1 MKTEFPPLPEVQ
13 VAEGASSPRICI
25 ATWEIEGPSRNAG
38 IGTAYTSLADALVR
52 ANYDVTV
59 LFLLGYHPTDGN
71 MSEWIRHYRDNKGI
85 TLEPLPMPH
94 TPTIHAN
101 WAAGVSYHTYV
112 WLKEHQHDFDIIHFP
127 ECQGLGFYSTL
138 AKRQGLAFA
147 KSAFVIGTHGP
158 ILWVKEG
165 NQDYLRDL
173 GELEIDHMERTC
185 VAAADAVVS
194 PSQYLL
200 EWMERNNWELP
211 QETFVAPYIRPYGVT
226 PTNPDPPKMNHA
238 VRELVFFGR
247 LELRKGLKLF
257 CDAVDYL
264 CANGENQDFEVS
276 FLGKETQIYGRSS
289 IGYISDRSKKWNV
302 PWRLISN
309 KFQAGAIEYLKGDGR
324 LAVIPSLGDNL
335 PNTVLECVSA
345 GIPVLASNIG
355 GIPEVVAPED
365 RAEVCFEPR
374 PDVLAH
380 RIRVALASGAISA
393 RPSISFADNERR
405 WTNWH
410 RDVRRH
416 AKDVRSASGGMDS
429 DLEPDFPLV
438 SVCFPFITNESK
450 IAATLASVK
459 AQDYPN
465 FEVILVECGTD
476 ISHEKSSSAESPDLE
491 GINIREIRQRSRE
504 IGAGRNTAAREA
516 KGRYL
521 FFIDD
526 HTLLLPSSALSAF
539 VLVAQKV
546 DVPIVTSSISFF
558 QGSSGESPEDRMEDS
573 QRPFL
578 GGDVATG
585 AFVNCFGSTN
595 ALVRRDAFDAAGGFS
610 DEAISTLDDWEFFV
624 KAAFLGFQI
633 ETIPDV
639 FVWYRLDLDRE
650 SLVHSI
656 ANSIR
661 SVRPYTDPG
670 RKVDAK
676 IEQAISRSLLL
687 GHGMKFDQDALVGKP
702 LSRGEQGPPVTG

>member
-1 MKTEFPPLPEVQ
+1 MKTEFPSLPEVQ
-13 VAEGASSPRICI
+13 PAAGASLPRICI

-85 TLEPLPMPH
+85 KLEPLPMPH

-127 ECQGLGFYSTL
+127 ECQGLGFYSML

-147 KSAFVIGTHGP
+147 KSTFVIGTHGP

-200 EWMERNNWELP
+200 EWMERNNWEFP

-226 PTNPDPPKMNHA
+226 PTNPDPPKKNHA

-257 CDAVDYL
+257 CDAIDYL

-302 PWRLISN
+302 RWRLISN
-309 KFQAGAIEYLKGDGR
+309 KFQAAAIEYLKGDGR
-324 LAVIPSLGDNL
+324 LAVIPSLGDNF

-345 GIPVLASNIG
+345 GIPLLASNIG
-355 GIPEVVAPED
+355 GIPEVVAAED
-365 RAEVCFEPR
+365 RAAVCFEPR
-374 PDVLAH
+374 PDILAD
-380 RIRVALASGAISA
+380 RIRDVLASGAISA

-405 WTNWH
+405 WTAWH
-410 RDVRRH
+410 RDIRSH
-416 AKDVRSASGGMDS
+416 TKDQRSASGGLDS
-429 DLEPDFPLV
+429 DVEPDFPLV

-450 IAATLASVK
+450 IAATLASLK

-465 FEVILVECGTD
+465 FEVILVECGSD
-476 ISHEKSSSAESPDLE
+476 VSHETSSSAESPDLE
-491 GINIREIRQRSRE
+491 GINARKIRQRSRE
-504 IGAGRNTAAREA
+504 IGAGRNTAALEA

-558 QGSSGESPEDRMEDS
+558 QGASGESPEDRMEDS

-595 ALVRRDAFDAAGGFS
+595 ALVRRDAFDAVGGFS

-639 FVWYRLDLDRE
+639 FVWYRLDLDQE

-661 SVRPYTDPG
+661 SVRPYIEPG

>member
-13 VAEGASSPRICI
+13 VADGASSPRICI

-85 TLEPLPMPH
+85 KLEPLPMPH

-112 WLKEHQHDFDIIHFP
+112 WLKEHQHNFDIIHFP
-127 ECQGLGFYSTL
+127 ECQGLGFYSML

-147 KSAFVIGTHGP
+147 KSRFVIGTHGP

-200 EWMERNNWELP
+200 DWMERNNWELP
-211 QETFVAPYIRPYGVT
+211 QQTYVAPYIRPYGVT
-226 PTNPDPPKMNHA
+226 LANPDPAKMNHA

-257 CDAVDYL
+257 CDAIDYL
-264 CANGENQDFEVS
+264 CADGENQDFAVS

-324 LAVIPSLGDNL
+324 LAVIPSLGDNF

-374 PDVLAH
+374 PDVLAD
-380 RIRVALASGAISA
+380 RIRDALAGGAISA

-405 WTNWH
+405 WTDWH
-410 RDVRRH
+410 RDVPSRTS
-416 AKDVRSASGGMDS
+416 DQRSASGRLDS
-429 DLEPDFPLV
+429 DQEPDFPLV

-450 IAATLASVK
+450 IAATLASLK

-465 FEVILVECGTD
+465 FEVILVECGSD
-476 ISHEKSSSAESPDLE
+476 GPHEKSSSPDSPDLE
-491 GINIREIRQRSRE
+491 GINGRKIHQRSRE
-504 IGAGRNTAAREA
+504 IGAGRNTAALEA

-521 FFIDD
+521 FFVDD

-558 QGSSGESPEDRMEDS
+558 QGASGESPEDRMEDS

-578 GGDVATG
+578 GGDIATG
-585 AFVNCFGSTN
+585 AFANCFGSTN
-595 ALVRRDAFDAAGGFS
+595 ALVRRDAFDAVGGFS

-624 KAAFLGFQI
+624 RAAFLGFQI

-639 FVWYRLDLDRE
+639 FVWYRLDLDQE

-656 ANSIR
+656 ANSMR
-661 SVRPYTDPG
+661 SVRPYTEPG